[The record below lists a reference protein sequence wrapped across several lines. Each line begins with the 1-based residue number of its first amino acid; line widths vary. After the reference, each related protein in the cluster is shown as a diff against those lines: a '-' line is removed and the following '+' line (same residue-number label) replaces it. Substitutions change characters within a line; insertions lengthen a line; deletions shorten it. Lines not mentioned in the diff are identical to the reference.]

1 MNLVSRYVE
10 LFMQIGCVLCALILV
25 ISYGT
30 LRHQAILTCLQ
41 VQVGIIEGL
50 LLSGIERIY
59 AINRGFLSEVVFEAV
74 VEILSTN
81 AGCVTLNINVRSSAR
96 ITRFGG
102 GSVHG
107 AVEEVVNNSFLLRLL
122 LPGEAVVDL
131 LHRHLLV
138 SCVVRLGNLDAL
150 VQQVLGGARPCLR
163 LRLPQCLT

>member
-10 LFMQIGCVLCALILV
+10 LFMQIGCVLGALILV

-50 LLSGIERIY
+50 LFSSIERIY

-81 AGCVTLNINVRSSAR
+81 AGRVTSINVRSSAR
-96 ITRFGG
+96 IARFGG

-107 AVEEVVNNSFLLRLL
+107 AVEEVVDNSFLLSPLL
-122 LPGEAVVDL
+122 LGEAVVDL

-138 SCVVRLGNLDAL
+138 LGVVRLGNLDAL